1 MQTNNV
7 TSKMNATIDIFKLI
21 MAILVV
27 GIHTEPFGFN
37 VWLDRG
43 FGILTR
49 LCVPFFFITSSY
61 FFWRKEKK
69 LTTYLIRLAGIYVI
83 WSFIYLPF
91 DFSGLKNTSA
101 LNIVLRYFW
110 YGNEHALWY
119 LCGSIIG
126 MLLTYILYKAFNKKH
141 KLLFFISVLFL
152 FVGCLLSTYAPLFYK
167 ILSVKEYTV
176 FNVRDGLFYAFP
188 YVVMGLIIAKDE
200 FSQKSI
206 SKTKLIAGL
215 IISMS
220 FLMVE
225 SVLFV
230 VFFNTASTILWM
242 SVLPASYF
250 LFMLIKKSNIQ
261 LRKDITIF
269 IRKLSTLIYLCH
281 GLFII
286 LFNQMQTIQ
295 FFFVVLLC
303 SMFLSV
309 IIITLS
315 KIKYFRWLQ
324 YLY

>member
-1 MQTNNV
+1 
-7 TSKMNATIDIFKLI
+7 MNATIDIVKLI
-21 MAILVV
+21 MSILVV
-27 GIHTEPFGFN
+27 GIHTELFGFN

-43 FGILTR
+43 FGIITR
-49 LCVPFFFITSSY
+49 LCVPFFFIASSY

-69 LTTYLIRLAGIYVI
+69 LTAYLIRLTSMYVI
-83 WSFIYLPF
+83 WSLIYLPL
-91 DFSGLKNTSA
+91 DFSGLKNTSV
-101 LNIVLRYFW
+101 LNIFLRYFW

-119 LCGSIIG
+119 LCGSIVG
-126 MLLTYILYKAFNKKH
+126 MLLTYALYTAFNKKH
-141 KLLFFISVLFL
+141 KLVFFISVLFL

-167 ILSVKEYTV
+167 VLTVKEYTT
-176 FNVRDGLFYAFP
+176 FNCRNGLFYAFP
-188 YVVMGLIIAKDE
+188 YVAMGMIIAKAE
-200 FSQKSI
+200 AEASTKSI
-206 SKTKLIAGL
+206 SNTKLIVGL
-215 IISMS
+215 IISMF

-230 VFFNTASTILWM
+230 IVFNTASTILWM
-242 SVLPASYF
+242 SVLPTSYF
-250 LFMLIKKSNIQ
+250 LFKLIKNTNIQ
-261 LRKDITIF
+261 IRKSITIF

-286 LFNQMQTIQ
+286 LFNQMKTIQ
-295 FFFVVLLC
+295 FFFFVLLC